1 MQRMRD
7 RLVRRAR
14 RQACIRSAPGGPAR
28 QQVRALQAAVLPRVH
43 PLRCPFGGQGK
54 FSIAPASV

>member
-7 RLVRRAR
+7 RAAARAL
-14 RQACIRSAPGGPAR
+14 RQACKPSAPGGPAR
-28 QQVRALQAAVLPRVH
+28 HQVRALQAAVLPRVH